1 MDKRTGTK
9 TMSTLSSQGDSKWHT
24 NRVIEKND
32 VSAYE
37 SVCNLISWKYTR
49 KNGHNSCL

>member
-24 NRVIEKND
+24 NRVIEKNR
-32 VSAYE
+32 YK
-37 SVCNLISWKYTR
+37 CMR
-49 KNGHNSCL
+49 KCM